1 MHKNELG
8 GVVGAISYES
18 MGYMLSYLIKC
29 NDDMLAPAAFQKTRA
44 E

>member
-1 MHKNELG
+1 MHKNEVG
-8 GVVGAISYES
+8 SVVGAIPYES

-29 NDDMLAPAAFQKTRA
+29 NDHIHAPAAFQKTRA